1 MPAADN
7 SNSSSPETQAMPA
20 VPAPAQDIPSEDTLN
35 PAQSAPSPEI
45 IDISELSEAEVA
57 EIEGTASYAV
67 VRRAP
72 RFKAFFAVGAVIGVV
87 LGIFVGIYLSEPG
100 MINRGIYVVVCVLF
114 TTMMTTL
121 LTGLIASIIDRRSVA
136 RIEAQK

>member
-1 MPAADN
+1 
-7 SNSSSPETQAMPA
+7 
-20 VPAPAQDIPSEDTLN
+20 
-35 PAQSAPSPEI
+35 
-45 IDISELSEAEVA
+45 
-57 EIEGTASYAV
+57 
-67 VRRAP
+67 
-72 RFKAFFAVGAVIGVV
+72 
-87 LGIFVGIYLSEPG
+87 